1 MELTQKAN
9 QLTLT
14 YHQQKMQAKYHNETM
29 LIEASTAM
37 HSSLTWQAMTGVIR
51 PTDFTAVNASRN
63 QGSQMEVQAAVTLSQ
78 IQMIENEWKNFG
90 NR

>member
-1 MELTQKAN
+1 MEPTQKAD

-14 YHQQKMQAKYHNETM
+14 YHQQKMQAKYHNEMM

-37 HSSLTWQAMTGVIR
+37 HNALTWQDTTGVIR

-78 IQMIENEWKNFG
+78 IQMIENEWKNFWE
-90 NR
+90 